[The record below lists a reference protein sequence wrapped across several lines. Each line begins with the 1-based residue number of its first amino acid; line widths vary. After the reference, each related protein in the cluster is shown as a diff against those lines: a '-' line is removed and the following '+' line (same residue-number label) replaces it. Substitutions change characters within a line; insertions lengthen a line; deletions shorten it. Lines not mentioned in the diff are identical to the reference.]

1 MKKQNKEQELENILK
16 NENNQFSMPLQKI
29 VVSDLELIFDSLP
42 KVKLIDIDTFQT
54 NNYQINKLYKP
65 ISKIFDYRD
74 GE

>member
-54 NNYQINKLYKP
+54 NNYQINKFYKP